1 MTLLKKIWRILDD
14 LQKKLLTK
22 LVLSGLVVA
31 VVLAIF
37 GSIWNQASDA
47 RARFEGVVAVLRE
60 ADAVAENAVATRL
73 LGAGE
78 IEVDGEVYGGPDV
91 KAGIAAFFD
100 EETGGLMQIA
110 ELGALFVAESIPEW
124 MPSALIDRP
133 EFIIWAGC
141 VVFIWLLMVVWTEIT
156 VSVTL
161 TILGTMAI
169 AAIPWTQGYIGV
181 VVSVLGV
188 GLLVITFVL
197 LIRLLLLFLSG
208 LASPRSSASR
218 HGRPTILVNIAAV
231 AHTLIRESIR
241 LRISFAFIVLMLVT
255 LPLIPLWI
263 DSDEPVRYQLQNFL
277 SDSMSLVYTLAACMT
292 LVLSCATVS
301 FEVRD
306 RQIWHLVTKPMG
318 RLEYMLGKWVGLVSL
333 NLILLTIGGVS
344 IFSFT
349 QFLGTR
355 ATDPMQAIEVYDEVL
370 TARVGVLPTFD
381 RLTEDEVREKAT
393 SEYDGDAILRSEVDA
408 GERTY
413 ADSIRSI
420 VRRLRKEHLDKQRA
434 VSPGGLEDGKEYDGR
449 VYEFRGLGPAKARG
463 QNLTLRYQFH
473 IGRSE
478 STDRY
483 PIMFRFPSS
492 GEQVSQDFV
501 PEQWHRLLVP
511 AALIDGDGTL
521 RVQILNGGFSFSP
534 SDATERFFANGATL
548 FFDPTDFEVLWQ
560 AASFEANF
568 MRAMI
573 VNWTKLAFLAMLGVS
588 TATFLSFPIA
598 VLLSFT
604 VFIGG
609 SMTSFITNSVM
620 MFRPD
625 ADAIL
630 PIQIVQVG
638 IAWIASSVAFLL
650 EPFGRA
656 SPNTLVIEGRLV
668 AWSGILRDLWVIG
681 LLWSSLVLGL
691 GWAIFR
697 RRELATYSGHG

>member
-1 MTLLKKIWRILDD
+1 VTVIKKIWRVLED
-14 LQKKLLTK
+14 LQTRMLTK
-22 LVLSGLVVA
+22 LVLSGLALVA
-31 VVLAIF
+31 VIVIF
-37 GSIWNQASDA
+37 GSIWSQATEARTRFDA
-47 RARFEGVVAVLRE
+47 VVAVLRE
-60 ADAVAENAVATRL
+60 ADAVSENAVATRL
-73 LGAGE
+73 METGE
-78 IEVDGEVYGGPDV
+78 IEVGGEVYGGPNV

-100 EETGGLMQIA
+100 EETGGLMEIA
-110 ELGALFVAESIPEW
+110 QLGALFVAESIPNW
-124 MPSALIDRP
+124 MPSLLIDRP
-133 EFIIWAGC
+133 DFIMWAAI
-141 VVFIWLLMVVWTEIT
+141 VVLMWLLMVIWTEIT
-156 VSVTL
+156 VPVAL

-169 AAIPWTQGYIGV
+169 AAIPWMRGYTGV
-181 VVSVLGV
+181 VVSVIGV

-197 LIRLLLLFLSG
+197 LIRLLLLILGGF
-208 LASPRSSASR
+208 ASPRSSSSR
-218 HGRPTILVNIAAV
+218 HGQPTVIVSIAAV

-241 LRISFAFIVLMLVT
+241 LRISLAFIVLMLVT

-263 DSDEPVRYQLQNFL
+263 DSEEPVRYQLQNFL

-292 LVLSCATVS
+292 LVLACATVS

-306 RQIWHLVTKPMG
+306 RQIWHLITKPMG

-333 NLILLTIGGVS
+333 NLILLIIGGIS

-349 QFLGTR
+349 QYLGTR
-355 ATDPMQAIEVYDEVL
+355 ADDPQQAIEVHDEVL

-393 SEYDGDAILRSEVDA
+393 TEYDGDAILRSEVDA

-413 ADSIRSI
+413 ADTIRAI
-420 VRRLRKEHLDKQRA
+420 VRRLRKEHLDTQRM
-434 VSPGGLEDGKEYDGR
+434 VSPGGFTEGKEFDAR
-449 VYEFRGLGPAKARG
+449 VFEFHGLGPAKEGG

-478 STDRY
+478 PTDRY
-483 PIMFRFPSS
+483 PILFRFPSS

-511 AALIDGDGTL
+511 AGLIDEDGIL
-521 RVQILNGGFSFSP
+521 RIQILNGGFSFSP

-548 FFDPTDFEVLWQ
+548 FFDPTDLEVLWQ

-568 MRAMI
+568 ARAMV

-598 VLLSFT
+598 VLLSFA

-609 SMTSFITNSVM
+609 SMTSFIANSVM
-620 MFRPD
+620 LFRPD

-630 PIQIVQVG
+630 PIQIVQIGV
-638 IAWIASSVAFLL
+638 AWIASSVAFLL

-656 SPNTLVIEGRLV
+656 SPNTMVIEGRLV
-668 AWSGILRDLWVIG
+668 AWSGVLRDLLVIG
-681 LLWSSLVLGL
+681 LLWSGLVLSV

>member
-1 MTLLKKIWRILDD
+1 MTALKKFWRILEE
-14 LQKKLLTK
+14 LQTRMLTK
-22 LVLSGLVVA
+22 LILSGL
-31 VVLAIF
+31 AIAATLIVF
-37 GSIWNQASDA
+37 GSIWSQATDV
-47 RARFEGVVAVLRE
+47 RARFDGVVAVLRE
-60 ADAVAENAVATRL
+60 ANAVTKDAVATRL
-73 LGAGE
+73 LETGE
-78 IEVDGEVYGGPDV
+78 VDVDGEVYGGPDV

-100 EETGGLMQIA
+100 EETGGLMQVA
-110 ELGALFVAESIPEW
+110 ELGALFVAESIPAW
-124 MPSALIDRP
+124 MPSLLIDRP
-133 EFIIWAGC
+133 EFILWAAF
-141 VVFIWLLMVVWTEIT
+141 VVLAWLLMVVWTEIT
-156 VSVTL
+156 VPVAL
-161 TILGTMAI
+161 TILGTMAV
-169 AAIPWTQGYIGV
+169 AAIPWTQGYTGV
-181 VVSVLGV
+181 VVSVCGV
-188 GLLVITFVL
+188 GLLIITFVL
-197 LIRLLLLFLSG
+197 LIRLLLLVLSG
-208 LASPRSSASR
+208 IASPRSSSSR
-218 HGRPTILVNIAAV
+218 HGRPTVIVNIAAV

-241 LRISFAFIVLMLVT
+241 LRISFAFIVLMLIT

-263 DSDEPVRYQLQNFL
+263 DPEEPVRYQLQNFL

-292 LVLSCATVS
+292 LVLACATVS

-333 NLILLTIGGVS
+333 NLILLVIGGVS

-349 QFLGTR
+349 QYLGTR
-355 ATDPMQAIEVYDEVL
+355 ADDPMQAIEVHDEVL

-381 RLTEDEVREKAT
+381 KLTEEEVREKAL
-393 SEYDGDAILRSEVDA
+393 SQYDGDAILRSEVEA

-413 ADSIRSI
+413 TQTIRMI
-420 VRRLRKEHLDKQRA
+420 VGRLRKEHLDKQRA
-434 VSPGGLEDGKEYDGR
+434 VSPDGFAEGNEYDAR
-449 VYEFRGLGPAKARG
+449 VYEFQGLGPAKKSG
-463 QNLTLRYQFH
+463 KNLTLRYQFH

-478 STDRY
+478 PTDRY
-483 PIMFRFPSS
+483 PIIFRFPSF

-511 AALIDGDGTL
+511 AALIDDDGTL
-521 RVQILNGGFSFSP
+521 RIQILNGGFSFTP

-560 AASFEANF
+560 ATSFEANF
-568 MRAMI
+568 TRAMI

-609 SMTSFITNSVM
+609 SMSSFITNSVS
-620 MFRPD
+620 MFSPD

-656 SPNTLVIEGRLV
+656 SPNAMVIEGRLV
-668 AWSGILRDLWVIG
+668 AWSGVLRDLLILG
-681 LLWSSLVLGL
+681 LLWSGLVLGI